1 MEVPPSH
8 AKMRL
13 KSALQKLNFS
23 MAKAIQKCYTLNCSL
38 KCPCRFPHIY
48 TRYATSFS
56 RKIILYETNNIF
68 YSLGNQKWE
77 KTNSWSW
84 NMRSR
89 WSEFW
94 LCQQLFA
101 YKRFC
106 METRLNNIL
115 KTTNT
120 TKFSKTILVS
130 TYKVVLGIYN
140 LVSPTRPVSLLR
152 AVEF

>member
-8 AKMRL
+8 AKMCL
-13 KSALQKLNFS
+13 KSALQKLSFS

-77 KTNSWSW
+77 KTNSWSLKYIANKYEVTLKRILLMSAVICIW
-84 NMRSR
+84 KILHGNEIKQYLKNYKHHKVQQHHSR
-89 WSEFW
+89 EY
-94 LCQQLFA
+94 L
-101 YKRFC
+101 
-106 METRLNNIL
+106 
-115 KTTNT
+115 
-120 TKFSKTILVS
+120 
-130 TYKVVLGIYN
+130 
-140 LVSPTRPVSLLR
+140 
-152 AVEF
+152 